1 MTRLHLLLHVASS
14 VALVPVIIV
23 IENMLFRPRAYRT
36 WALVF
41 TILALVANAA
51 AIIVERM

>member
-23 IENMLFRPRAYRT
+23 LENMLFRPRAYRT